1 MLRIL
6 KAHRFMQGKSLCTF
20 ITNFFYSLSRGL
32 LSDDNYELR
41 QCQTMLSTR
50 NPKAI
55 VNKGGKFLKKL
66 KHTL

>member
-32 LSDDNYELR
+32 LSDDNYELK
-41 QCQTMLSTR
+41 QKHLMSNHAVPAQ
-50 NPKAI
+50 PKDDR
-55 VNKGGKFLKKL
+55 K
-66 KHTL
+66 